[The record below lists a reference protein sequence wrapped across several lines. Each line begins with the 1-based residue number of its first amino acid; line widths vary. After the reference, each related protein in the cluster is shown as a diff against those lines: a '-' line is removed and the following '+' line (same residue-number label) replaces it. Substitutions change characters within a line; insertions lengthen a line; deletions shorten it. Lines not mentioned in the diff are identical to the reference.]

1 MPAAPLPNKTAV
13 AAPASRRGWRAT
25 SAGIADSIEK
35 PIEVLIRVCGWSAIF
50 LVAAI
55 FAFVLI
61 GAAPV
66 LPRIEWFGDHGFFTS
81 TQWHAKD
88 EANASYGVLGM
99 IVGNFAVAAVAM
111 CIAVPLGLA
120 AAIYISEFA
129 GPTTKEWLK
138 IGIEV
143 LAAIP
148 SIVWGFIAITIIGPI
163 LIDWAGAK
171 WPSNLLNGGIV
182 LGLMSIPLIVSLAE
196 DSLRAV
202 PDSYR
207 EAAMALGANKWEIVY
222 RVLFPAAKSGLM
234 ASCMLGVGRAIGET
248 MAVLLATGNKNQIPH
263 ALTDPIT
270 TLTAT
275 IASEMGDAVAGSDHM
290 AALFTIGLLL
300 LLITCGINITANM
313 FIRGFKRKVNA

>member
-1 MPAAPLPNKTAV
+1 MPPSTPPNAASASPP
-13 AAPASRRGWRAT
+13 APRKGWRAT
-25 SAGIADSIEK
+25 VAGVADSMEK
-35 PIEVLIRVCGWSAIF
+35 PIEVRSRICGWSAIF

-55 FAFVLI
+55 ITFVLI

-66 LPRIEWFGDHGFFTS
+66 LPKIDWFGDHGFFTS
-81 TQWHAKD
+81 REWHPKD
-88 EANASYGVLGM
+88 HDAPSFGVLGM

-111 CIAVPLGLA
+111 LIAIPLGLA

-148 SIVWGFIAITIIGPI
+148 SIVWGFIAITIIGP
-163 LIDWAGAK
+163 LIIKYTGAQ
-171 WPSNLLNGGIV
+171 WGSNLLNGGIV

-234 ASCMLGVGRAIGET
+234 AACMLGVGRAIGET
-248 MAVLLATGNKNQIPH
+248 MAVLLATGNKNQIPT
-263 ALTDPIT
+263 ALTDPVT

-290 AALFTIGLLL
+290 ASLFTIGLLL
-300 LLITCGINITANM
+300 LAITCGINITANV
-313 FIRGFKRKVNA
+313 FIRGLKKKGAA